1 MIPMQ
6 EPIWGKNLLL
16 FLNEYIKYNDFLM
29 YSVPLSADIFV
40 FFYPVLLVILYIVG
54 IVKNKIYYKESALW
68 IFWAGVLSMLVNI
81 STQLFFDKLRPNLL
95 LGMDYEKI
103 ETILHRFLPQSSF
116 PSDHAATSMGIAV
129 ALFLWG
135 SKNKDKK
142 FKYLGAIF
150 LLFAVIMGISRV
162 AVGVHWPT
170 DIIAGF
176 IIGVLVPIVLFQ
188 KQVYK
193 LLKKILITPI
203 INIQKWIWKLFK

>member
-6 EPIWGKNLLL
+6 EPIWWKNLLL

-40 FFYPVLLVILYIVG
+40 FFYPVLLVILYIVW

-68 IFWAGVLSMLVNI
+68 IFWAWVLSMLVNI

-95 LGMDYEKI
+95 LWMDYEKI

-116 PSDHAATSMGIAV
+116 PSDHAATSMWIAV
-129 ALFLWG
+129 ALFLWW

-142 FKYLGAIF
+142 FKYLWAIF
-150 LLFAVIMGISRV
+150 LLFAVIMWISRV
-162 AVGVHWPT
+162 AVWVHWPT